1 MVTQHRKQ
9 EIITFK
15 VDESLSEVLRGIPN
29 RSEFIRTAILAAL
42 DSLCPL
48 CRGTGILTPEQ
59 RRHWDG
65 FAEDHA
71 VARCADCQAFH
82 LVCSAKADHQAH
94 HG

>member
-1 MVTQHRKQ
+1 MTQHRKQ

-15 VDESLSEVLRGIPN
+15 VDESLSEALRGIPN

-71 VARCADCQAFH
+71 VAQCADCHAFH
-82 LVCSAKADHQAH
+82 LVCSAKGDHRA
-94 HG
+94 GRP